1 MNITLFGKR
10 VFADILK
17 DLKMRSFWILWVGP
31 KSSDKYPYRR
41 LSEERE
47 MEKSPCADG
56 GRDWNFAA
64 TKAKECQ
71 ESPEVG
77 EIRKDSS
84 LKASERV
91 WPC

>member
-56 GRDWNFAA
+56 GRDWNEAA
-64 TKAKECQ
+64 TSQGMPAAMQAWRCE
-71 ESPEVG
+71 EG
-77 EIRKDSS
+77 LSS
-84 LKASERV
+84 HGPGGS
-91 WPC
+91 